1 MTRIMS
7 YLGIRGIRGIQGIQG
22 RTTGHLNSSIGLMH
36 LTPVMSLAEFGPL
49 VGKSATGADGALK
62 GGSDRPALMRQQASS
77 ASPILQFLNSLDSLH
92 SILALHAQT
101 LPRGSRPL
109 PCSWTLP
116 APVPAGSRPRSRR
129 RLDCMPYYPGPRG

>member
-7 YLGIRGIRGIQGIQG
+7 YLVIRGIQGIQGIQG

-77 ASPILQFLNSLDSLH
+77 ASPILEFLGFLGFYLSPSCANATAR
-92 SILALHAQT
+92 IKALALFMDSSS
-101 LPRGSRPL
+101 SRSGWESATIP
-109 PCSWTLP
+109 PP
-116 APVPAGSRPRSRR
+116 A
-129 RLDCMPYYPGPRG
+129 

>member
-7 YLGIRGIRGIQGIQG
+7 CLGIRGIQGIQG

-36 LTPVMSLAEFGPL
+36 LAPVMFLAEFGPL

-77 ASPILQFLNSLDSLH
+77 ASPILQFLNSLDSLDSLD

-109 PCSWTLP
+109 PCSWTL
-116 APVPAGSRPRSRR
+116 
-129 RLDCMPYYPGPRG
+129 